1 MEVDSGRNDNEV
13 FYEILR
19 IPIYKRTK
27 KTRNKV
33 RCAKPTI
40 RKKNTVNILSKDG
53 IEINLDIFDLNCL
66 DMQNGHTFI
75 TGIVREKK
83 DH

>member
-1 MEVDSGRNDNEV
+1 MEVDSGRNDYGV

-27 KTRNKV
+27 NTRNKV

-40 RKKNTVNILSKDG
+40 RKKNTINILSKDG
-53 IEINLDIFDLNCL
+53 IAISLDIFDLNCL
-66 DMQNGHTFI
+66 NMQNGHTFI
-75 TGIVREKK
+75 TGKVREQK